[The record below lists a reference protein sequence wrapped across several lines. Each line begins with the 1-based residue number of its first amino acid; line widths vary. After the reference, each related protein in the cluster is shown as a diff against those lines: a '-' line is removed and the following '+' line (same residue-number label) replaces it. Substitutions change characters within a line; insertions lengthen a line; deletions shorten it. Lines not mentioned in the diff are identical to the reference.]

1 MEILRKEN
9 LKSINIEN
17 LNIVLNLVQ
26 LYKEKGEEIVNLTFR
41 EHNQKF
47 KFKKNKLNVNA
58 FLNDIHTFKTVSTK
72 KLDED
77 IVTIEKWY
85 VDKGNKFEVFR
96 KKISY

>member
-1 MEILRKEN
+1 MENLRKEN
-9 LKSINIEN
+9 LKSITIEN
-17 LNIVLNLVQ
+17 LSIVLNLIQ
-26 LYKEKGEEIVNLTFR
+26 QYKEKGEEIVNLTFR

-47 KFKKNKLNVNA
+47 TFKKNKLNVNA